1 MNIFESS
8 PIRAAFSRFV
18 DFKVMLFHVNMKSM
32 TLGPGYQ
39 IIKFFKKRFSF
50 RKICNIIQK
59 NFGVLAI
66 M

>member
-1 MNIFESS
+1 MNIIESS

-18 DFKVMLFHVNMKSM
+18 DSKVILFHVNMKSM

-50 RKICNIIQK
+50 WKICNIIQK
-59 NFGVLAI
+59 SFGVLAI